1 MKQDIIL
8 IAHDIRSAYNI
19 GSMFRT
25 CDGAGVKQ
33 IILGGY
39 SATPNHP
46 KVAKTS
52 LGAEN
57 SVDWKKNKQ
66 TWREIEQLKKEG
78 FQIIALETSKKA
90 KNIFEFK
97 PKFPCA
103 IIVGNEVRALS
114 RNVLKRA
121 DRIVQIPMQGQKES
135 LNVAI
140 AAGVALYQLK
150 NL

>member
-1 MKQDIIL
+1 MKKEIVL

-25 CDGAGVKQ
+25 CDGVGIKK

-57 SVDWKKNKQ
+57 LVAWKKTKQ
-66 TWREIEQLKKEG
+66 TWREIEKLKKEG
-78 FQIIALETSKKA
+78 YQIIALETGKKA
-90 KNIFEFK
+90 KNIFKFK

-103 IIVGNEVRALS
+103 VIVGNEIRGLS
-114 RNVLKRA
+114 RNVI
-121 DRIVQIPMQGQKES
+121 DRSDELVQIPMHGQKES

-140 AAGVALYQLK
+140 AVGVALYQIS
-150 NL
+150 NP

>member
-1 MKQDIIL
+1 MKKEIVL

-25 CDGAGVKQ
+25 ADGAGVKK

-52 LGAEN
+52 LGSEN
-57 SVDWKKNKQ
+57 FVPWEKCQQ
-66 TWREIEQLKKEG
+66 TWRKIEQLKKQG
-78 FQIIALETSKKA
+78 YQIIALETSKRA
-90 KNIFEFK
+90 KNIFKFK
-97 PKFPCA
+97 PEFPCA
-103 IIVGNEVRALS
+103 IIVGNEIRGLS
-114 RNVLKRA
+114 RNVIARSDKL
-121 DRIVQIPMQGQKES
+121 VQIPMHGQKGS

-140 AAGVALYQLK
+140 AAGVALYKLK
-150 NL
+150 N